1 MELVC
6 SKHQLTNP
14 FSNVASDVWYVL
26 IEAEIH
32 QEEEIPYMDFIN
44 SIADFSIDVLY
55 STTESIKKGFFRFR
69 EDISEAVAMS
79 GRFHKNDISI
89 PISYM
94 DQFIKNIKDLV
105 NQHYKDYQLFLFGH
119 AGDGN
124 IHVNLLTSYEKDIN
138 QFKKEMQEF
147 DLQLYGMIKHYNG
160 SISAEHGIG
169 LLKKPYLLY
178 TRSPEEIE
186 YMKSIKKI
194 FDPNNILNPGKIF
207 DL

>member
-1 MELVC
+1 
-6 SKHQLTNP
+6 
-14 FSNVASDVWYVL
+14 
-26 IEAEIH
+26 
-32 QEEEIPYMDFIN
+32 
-44 SIADFSIDVLY
+44 
-55 STTESIKKGFFRFR
+55 
-69 EDISEAVAMS
+69 
-79 GRFHKNDISI
+79 
-89 PISYM
+89 M

>member
-1 MELVC
+1 
-6 SKHQLTNP
+6 
-14 FSNVASDVWYVL
+14 
-26 IEAEIH
+26 
-32 QEEEIPYMDFIN
+32 
-44 SIADFSIDVLY
+44 
-55 STTESIKKGFFRFR
+55 
-69 EDISEAVAMS
+69 MS

-124 IHVNLLTSYEKDIN
+124 IHVNLLTYYEKDIN

-169 LLKKPYLLY
+169 LLKKALFVVHTFTSRNRIY
-178 TRSPEEIE
+178 EEH
-186 YMKSIKKI
+186 KKD
-194 FDPNNILNPGKIF
+194 F
-207 DL
+207 